1 MRVYLKNLRV
11 VVVELAWEE
20 FRSTYFA
27 LPLYLRR
34 FSMFLKQKIELKAQ
48 KQFAATTRNIHA
60 WSAETSCSLKFECQN
75 DEEGRWGQG
84 SSGRDELGMVGAG
97 IMIPPIGSLLV
108 TISRSFHSFHS
119 ALGPGEI
126 FCLFWPVHLLS
137 WNSYFITNF
146 LSLPSISHHH
156 PQIFFQIS
164 SSLCSCTFYIC
175 SVLYHPFLHNAT
187 SSSF

>member
-1 MRVYLKNLRV
+1 
-11 VVVELAWEE
+11 
-20 FRSTYFA
+20 
-27 LPLYLRR
+27 
-34 FSMFLKQKIELKAQ
+34 
-48 KQFAATTRNIHA
+48 
-60 WSAETSCSLKFECQN
+60 
-75 DEEGRWGQG
+75 
-84 SSGRDELGMVGAG
+84 MVGAG

-108 TISRSFHSFHS
+108 TISRSFHSFHL

-137 WNSYFITNF
+137 WNSYFIANF

-187 SSSF
+187 SSSFEDLGLGSIINKHPSLCQGWRIWCPAVEICTQGTSGREW